1 MGKISCPYSKIIIF
15 LKKLPPLPFRFMSYL
30 YLKILKTLYEYK
42 YFPTCMSV
50 CCVHAVEHVKSLG
63 TGAADGWL
71 SLTQVL
77 NHGLKNSDA
86 LS

>member
-1 MGKISCPYSKIIIF
+1 
-15 LKKLPPLPFRFMSYL
+15 
-30 YLKILKTLYEYK
+30 
-42 YFPTCMSV
+42 MSV